1 MHNLILTSAMKGINK
16 QLKKFY
22 LMYSR
27 DQDAALEYLR
37 SLALDNPFLYTPLGI
52 FFYRRSIF
60 IEAEMMFRKAI
71 SHDKFD
77 FVAYYFLGKT
87 LEELNKPDE
96 AFSMYEMAFAIFPWD
111 IDIQQDY
118 YRMRQKSSIK
128 ETEEQKAEAK
138 GEKEDIEKIKEIFS
152 NPDEILKELESK
164 LDIKFGK

>member
-1 MHNLILTSAMKGINK
+1 MHDLILTLAMKAINK

-22 LMYSR
+22 TMYSK
-27 DQDAALEYLR
+27 DQDSALEYLR

-52 FFYRRSIF
+52 FFYRRKIL

-87 LEELNKPDE
+87 LEELDKSDE
-96 AFSMYEMAFAIFPWD
+96 AFSMYEMAFMIFPWD
-111 IDIQQDY
+111 VDIQEDY
-118 YRMRQKSSIK
+118 YRMKQKASAK
-128 ETEEQKAEAK
+128 ETEEQEESKDE
-138 GEKEDIEKIKEIFS
+138 EQESQIKELFS

-164 LDIKFGK
+164 LDIKFEKK